1 MKKVLS
7 VLLTVTM
14 LLGCFSVGLVSF
26 AAAPA
31 DEAAMAQA
39 LKDTTT
45 YLTSTTPI
53 TVNEGKWNENTYFSY
68 PASYTF
74 SRTVSKTFTQMDSTT
89 VLNAATA
96 YNAGLDAADQSADP
110 YGDFLASKIQD
121 EKYIT
126 RDANG
131 TIIDVDV
138 AKYINDNFKMEEVVS
153 DYITTSIENT
163 SVDPGK
169 TGVNPLGENAIK
181 VIDLDSADII
191 NYNTSSGAFNLAD
204 IVLADQDS
212 AIEPA
217 KTEDSSLAKIISVF
231 DSKQADA
238 VLAAIKSNSA
248 VKDATHFKYAVNSII
263 VTPKFKTTTLTE
275 DRIVGDV
282 RYAAGDTFTTLTGID
297 VYYKIAY
304 SANIRFDF
312 SDVEF
317 PYTAEE
323 VVTASYT
330 NIKEVIAAV
339 TAAEL
344 IDLVNAETAY
354 AVDAS
359 ATDAHITSG
368 YKFNKN
374 VVVSNAMHSQGSS
387 NLNESTVAA
396 LSNILKDKYPEY
408 DGYINTNPDSTF
420 NGEYFDDEAARYTF
434 DDILMNRLALDEMG
448 DIVYDGRYYTVGK
461 GVNGADILG
470 ADALKAMTIDAAKIK
485 SYTYTA
491 FNNNL
496 TLKFNDEEFIP
507 NSGES
512 VIDEIYDNGIS
523 ASVIDEI
530 VADFADLTKGSSID
544 NLNVSF
550 KNITLNATFASVDG
564 QLQLKS
570 INFVYDINY
579 SADLYLADAIDSD
592 TVSGIYT
599 ATINYVNI
607 DRFNPETDID
617 SSVFV
622 DVLNQASAFA
632 AYEKAG
638 YDYER
643 NASFVGEPI
652 VDISGSTVGT
662 VTGVLDMIAGLLG
675 SSVTGVANDTLKDF
689 ILSDMDITDFSAS
702 VPVTENAADY
712 LGDNYALKATALEA
726 NDIDTI
732 KYDAEK
738 NAIVFTFRDEVNPEK
753 DEMSALSRF
762 TNDFTSA
769 SELRDKLAIQIA
781 DSFGISFISD
791 DEPCDVTYTNIE
803 GYVSFAGA
811 DADNIYGDGTIDK
824 LGMSYDCNLNA
835 TFSGVVLSADE
846 TMKSVYNNFT
856 YCDYEMGDVDM
867 SSRVSVVDA
876 KLVLK
881 TVVNLYELEG
891 KNFELADMNYDGKI
905 SVIDAKKI
913 LEKIVNK

>member
-1 MKKVLS
+1 MKKILS

-74 SRTVSKTFTQMDSTT
+74 SRSVNKTFTKMDDTA
-89 VLNAATA
+89 VVNAADA

-110 YGDFLASKIQD
+110 YGDFLAAKISD
-121 EKYIT
+121 ESYIT
-126 RDANG
+126 RDDNG
-131 TIIDVDV
+131 TIISVDV
-138 AKYINDNFKMEEVVS
+138 ARYINDNFKMEEVVS
-153 DYITTSIENT
+153 DYITSPVNNT
-163 SVDPGK
+163 NVDPGK
-169 TGVNPLGENAIK
+169 TGINPLGENAIK
-181 VIDLDSADII
+181 VIDLDPAEII
-191 NYNTSSGAFNLAD
+191 NYNASTGVFNLAD

-212 AIEPA
+212 AIDPA
-217 KTEDSSLAKIISVF
+217 TTEESSLAKVIAVF
-231 DSKQADA
+231 DSEQADA
-238 VLAAIKSNSA
+238 VLATIKSNPA
-248 VKDATHFKYAVNSII
+248 VKDATHFKYAVNNITVS
-263 VTPKFKTTTLTE
+263 PKFKTTTLTE
-275 DRIVGDV
+275 DRIIGGVS
-282 RYAAGDTFTTLTGID
+282 YAAGDTFTTLLGIEIS
-297 VYYKIAY
+297 YKISY

-317 PYTAEE
+317 PYVAEE
-323 VVTASYT
+323 IVTTSYT
-330 NIKEVIAAV
+330 NIKEVLAVV

-359 ATDAHITSG
+359 ATDAHVTSS
-368 YKFNKN
+368 YDFNKT
-374 VVVSNAMHSQGSS
+374 VVVADAMHSNASS
-387 NLNESTVAA
+387 SLNPSTVAA
-396 LSNILKDKYPEY
+396 LSNILRDKYPEY
-408 DGYINTNPDSTF
+408 DGYINTNPESSF
-420 NGEYFDDEAARYTF
+420 NGEYYDDDASRYTF
-434 DDILMNRLALDEMG
+434 DDIIMNRLALDKMG
-448 DIVYDGRYYTVGK
+448 DIVYDGTDYTVGK
-461 GVNGADILG
+461 GVDGTEVLG
-470 ADALKAMTIDAAKIK
+470 DDALKAMTIDAGKIN
-485 SYTYTA
+485 SYTYSA
-491 FNNNL
+491 SSNYL
-496 TLKFNDEEFIP
+496 TLKFNDEEFFP
-507 NSGES
+507 GTGET

-544 NLNVSF
+544 NLNIVFS
-550 KNITLNATFASVDG
+550 NITLNVAFESVNG
-564 QLQLKS
+564 QLQIKS

-579 SADLYLADAIDSD
+579 SADLYLADSVGCD
-592 TVSGIYT
+592 TVSGVYKSV
-599 ATINYVNI
+599 INYNNI
-607 DRFNPETDID
+607 ERFNPETDID
-617 SSVFV
+617 PAIFV
-622 DVLNQASAFA
+622 DVLNQASEFA
-632 AYEKAG
+632 TYEKAG

-675 SSVTGVANDTLKDF
+675 SSVTGVANDTLKDYL
-689 ILSDMDITDFSAS
+689 LSDMDVTDFSAS
-702 VPVTENAADY
+702 VPVTENAVDY
-712 LGDNYALKATALEA
+712 LGENYALKEIALEA

-762 TNDFTSA
+762 TNDFTAA
-769 SELRDKLAIQIA
+769 SELRNKLAIQIA
-781 DSFGISFISD
+781 DSFGISFISE
-791 DEPCDVTYTNIE
+791 DEPCDVTYTNIK

-811 DADNIYGDGTIDK
+811 DADNIYGDGTIDT

-846 TMKSVYNNFT
+846 TMKSVYTNFT

-881 TVVNLYELEG
+881 TIVNLHELEG